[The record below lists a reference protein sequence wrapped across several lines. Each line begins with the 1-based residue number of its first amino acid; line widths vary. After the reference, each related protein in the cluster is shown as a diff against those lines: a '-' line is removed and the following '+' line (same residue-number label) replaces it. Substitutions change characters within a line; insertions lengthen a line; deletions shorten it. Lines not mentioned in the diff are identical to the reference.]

1 MSGQNEAG
9 ADIVPAMS
17 GYRDA
22 ARAYAASSNRRS
34 VREQE
39 ADVFRNVNG
48 ALRRGREAG
57 GVARVRALADVVRLW
72 TAVMDLLGDPDNGL
86 PADLR
91 AAIISVGITARRI
104 AQSPDPDFDFLI
116 AVNENLAAGL
126 SAVP

>member
-22 ARAYAASSNRRS
+22 ARAYAASSSRRS

-57 GVARVRALADVVRLW
+57 GMARVRALADVVRLW

-91 AAIISVGITARRI
+91 ASIISVGITARRI